1 MIGVSI
7 VRLLICAGGTGGG
20 VYPALAVLQTLQRLE
35 SRSEPGNQPRASA
48 PGMVE
53 GPLRLDELWIGG
65 VGGMEAELVKRAGV
79 PFEAIPAAGVHGV
92 GLRALPGNLWKLFQ
106 GFLRARR
113 LIQGFQPD
121 VMLFTG
127 GFLAV
132 PVALAGRLGIGISHR
147 PRSLLY
153 VPDIEPGLA
162 LKTLARFASRIAV
175 TVAESREYFRAHH
188 DVVVT
193 GYPIR
198 PELQRLESAQARQ
211 AFGLAADLPTL
222 LVLGGSKGARSINR
236 AVLGALPELL
246 DGIQILHVTG
256 QLDWSEVEGARAK
269 LMESSSPQLMSHYR
283 IYPYLHEEM
292 GAAFSAADLVLSR
305 AGASTLGELPFFGL
319 PAILVPYPHAWR
331 YQQVNAQ
338 YLAERGAAEIIQD
351 ADLTTQL
358 LPAVKR
364 LMADKAL
371 LDSMRTSMRS
381 LSKPDAGSD
390 IANQVLSLAM
400 ATRR

>member
-1 MIGVSI
+1 MDV
-7 VRLLICAGGTGGG
+7 
-20 VYPALAVLQTLQRLE
+20 
-35 SRSEPGNQPRASA
+35 
-48 PGMVE
+48 
-53 GPLRLDELWIGG
+53 LWIGG
-65 VGGMEAELVKRAGV
+65 VGGMEAELVKRACV

-92 GLRALPGNLWKLFQ
+92 GLRALPGNLLKLFQ
-106 GFLRARR
+106 GVLQARR
-113 LIQGFQPD
+113 LIQGFRPD

-127 GFLAV
+127 GFVAV
-132 PVALAGRLGIGISHR
+132 PVALAGRLGAGKGNR

-175 TVAESREYFRAHH
+175 TVPESRDYFRAHH

-193 GYPIR
+193 GYPTR
-198 PELQRLESAQARQ
+198 PELRRLETELARQ
-211 AFGLAADLPTL
+211 SFGLAGDLPTL

-236 AVLGALPELL
+236 AVLAAMPGLL
-246 DGIQILHVTG
+246 DRVQVLHVTG

-269 LMESSSPQLMSHYR
+269 LVESSSPELMSRYQ

-292 GAAFSAADLVLSR
+292 GAAFSAADLVVSR
-305 AGASTLGELPFFGL
+305 AGASTLGEFPLFGL

-351 ADLTTQL
+351 ADLTGQL
-358 LPAVKR
+358 LPAVSR
-364 LMADKAL
+364 LLADKVL
-371 LDSMRTSMRS
+371 LDSMRVSMRS
-381 LSKPDAGSD
+381 LGKPDAGSD

-400 ATRR
+400 AARR